1 MKPLRL
7 TLTGVRSYAGT
18 CSIDFTG
25 KRLLAILGNT
35 GVGKSTILE
44 AIIFALYGTCS
55 WSKDPKAAYELI
67 GKGCPSMDVAFEFSA
82 NGREW
87 SVRRTLHAEGK
98 KGPQAVLEPL
108 ADDSADLR
116 VDGKSAVTQAVTRI
130 IGLDWDGFVST
141 VLLRQGKFDALL
153 KAPRAMRADI
163 LRHIFGINE
172 LERVRKR
179 AGVRLE
185 RLNAQITE
193 GTRARALL
201 LPDPHAAA
209 SQALLDLER
218 TRGIAARRRERLDAL
233 RAAQSRAVEHK
244 HRKTGLDK
252 AARLLRERAVADS
265 SITMAALA
273 RKKRELD
280 AEAAEQETTG
290 RDLAAKLEAAQG
302 ALDTAAQAGDT
313 LRSLSSEFAVLSR
326 LPERAA
332 GLDAVEQR
340 LKQEQLQH
348 DEHEQEHTQARQELE
363 EHEQRNAALVE
374 AAGRAERMVSEART
388 HTDQVQEAVR
398 AALQEANAAA
408 GHLQTQRTTLETV
421 EEQRGHSA
429 GLESELKKLR
439 GALEAA
445 QDDLAALQR
454 REAAHAAGTGLA
466 PGDACTVCTQPVPS
480 DFAPPPLLDGKAL
493 TQAKR
498 KVTTSSNAVEAA
510 VEAKAEAAA
519 QLKGTERKVEKHRRG
534 HLAARERMDA
544 ALLQVQELVDAVH
557 PASAP
562 ATATA
567 LDALG
572 RQTTAQ
578 AHALAEGEPV
588 GRAQITRAVKAL
600 TQPLR
605 DAEGEALA
613 AHTSAQ
619 AQLGAAQAENEAARA
634 ELKRQRG
641 RLQRERK
648 RLDKTG
654 LQYETELASVLT
666 EVSELPP
673 SIRPAQP
680 SPSQLPSL
688 QDIASAKEAAGQ
700 RLERLEQRTLE
711 RDDAQK
717 ALTLHSENL
726 QALDARRRRTV
737 ETPTRKLIKQLER
750 WADTATDATGLLE
763 AEASPDL
770 PPVPDAGDLAAVD
783 TYCMAL
789 ASLHQR
795 LTGTL
800 GQTAQHGDDEVRA
813 FEKELIRQAGAT
825 ADETDPDPGFP
836 VPEKSDLLAPAVLD
850 PLSRKTIQAEGAHE
864 TAKADLRTAQ
874 SQIPY
879 ADALGTALEAAS
891 RQAAVW
897 KSVSDQLTDGKFLT
911 YLTDQ
916 RTHALLRHGSRIL
929 RQISMGDYAF
939 TDDFQI
945 LERATN
951 HARDPETL
959 SGGETFQSSLALA
972 LALVELHNTSHNK
985 LESLFLDEGFG
996 SLDNIRLGD
1005 TLAVLSDSVAQ
1016 DKRVIVISHLF
1027 PVAEVVDNV
1036 LLINKTGQGSTAAW
1050 LTPQQRTAAI
1060 HDGIQRLLEN
1070 T

>member
-1 MKPLRL
+1 VKPLRL
-7 TLTGVRSYAGT
+7 TFTGMRSYAGT

-55 WSKDPKAAYELI
+55 WSKDPTAAYELI
-67 GKGCPSMDVAFEFSA
+67 GKGCPGMDVAFEFSA

-87 SVRRTLHAEGK
+87 SVRRTLHADRK
-98 KGPQAVLEPL
+98 RPQSVLEPL
-108 ADDSADLR
+108 AEDGADMR
-116 VDGKSAVTQAVTRI
+116 VDGKDAVTQAVTRI
-130 IGLDWDGFVST
+130 IGLDRNGFVST
-141 VLLRQGKFDALL
+141 VMLRQGRFSDLL
-153 KAPRAMRADI
+153 KAPGAIRADI

-179 AGVRLE
+179 AGLRLE

-193 GTRARALL
+193 AIRARALL

-209 SQALLDLER
+209 SQALLDLKH

-233 RAAQSRAVEHK
+233 RAAQGQAVGHK

-252 AARLLRERAVADS
+252 AARLLRERAVADV
-265 SITMAALA
+265 SITMAALV

-290 RDLAAKLEAAQG
+290 RDLTAKVEAAQG
-302 ALDTAAQAGDT
+302 ALDSAAQAGDT
-313 LRSLSSEFAVLSR
+313 LLSLSSAFAVLSR

-340 LKQEQLQH
+340 LKQEQEQH
-348 DEHEQEHTQARQELE
+348 TEHEQEHTRARQELE
-363 EHEQRNAALVE
+363 EHEQHKAALVE
-374 AAGRAERMVSEART
+374 AADRAERMVSEART
-388 HTDQVQEAVR
+388 HTEQIQEAVR

-429 GLESELKKLR
+429 DLESELKKRR

-454 REAAHAAGTGLA
+454 REAAHAAGAGLA
-466 PGDACTVCTQPVPS
+466 PGDACTVCTQPVPN
-480 DFAPPPLLDGKAL
+480 DFTPPPLLDGKAL
-493 TQAKR
+493 AQARR
-498 KVTTSSNAVEAA
+498 KVTTRSNAVEAT
-510 VEAKAEAAA
+510 VVAKAEAAA
-519 QLKGTERKVEKHRRG
+519 QLKGTEQKVEKHRRG

-544 ALLQVQELVDAVH
+544 ALLQVHELVDAVH
-557 PASAP
+557 PAGAPAP
-562 ATATA
+562 ATA
-567 LDALG
+567 LDTLG
-572 RQTTAQ
+572 QQATAQ
-578 AHALAEGEPV
+578 AHALAEGEPL
-588 GRAQITRAVKAL
+588 GRAEITRAVKAL
-600 TQPLR
+600 AQPLR
-605 DAEGEALA
+605 DAEGEALT

-619 AQLGAAQAENEAARA
+619 AELGAVQAEHEAARA

-648 RLDKTG
+648 RLDKTR
-654 LQYETELASVLT
+654 LQYETELASLLT
-666 EVSELPP
+666 EVGELPP
-673 SIRPAQP
+673 SIRPAQA
-680 SPSQLPSL
+680 SPPQLPSL
-688 QDIASAKEAAGQ
+688 QDIASAKEEAGQ
-700 RLERLEQRTLE
+700 RLERLDQKTRE
-711 RDDAQK
+711 RDDARQ
-717 ALTLHSENL
+717 ALTLHSETL

-737 ETPTRKLIKQLER
+737 ETPARNLVKQLER
-750 WADTATDATGLLE
+750 WADTATDAAGLLE
-763 AEASPDL
+763 AEASADL

-783 TYCMAL
+783 TYCTAL

-795 LTGTL
+795 LTSAL
-800 GQTAQHGDDEVRA
+800 GQAAQHAADEVHA

-825 ADETDPDPGFP
+825 ADETDPDPGFS
-836 VPEKSDLLAPAVLD
+836 VPAKSDLLAPSVLD
-850 PLSRKTIQAEGAHE
+850 PLSRKTIQAEATHDK
-864 TAKADLRTAQ
+864 AKADLSTAQ

-879 ADALGTALEAAS
+879 FDALGTALEAAN
-891 RQAAVW
+891 RQAVVW
-897 KSVSDQLTDGKFLT
+897 KSVSDQLTDGRFLT

-939 TDDFQI
+939 AENFQI
-945 LERATN
+945 VDRATN
-951 HARDPETL
+951 HVRAPETL
-959 SGGETFQSSLALA
+959 SCGETFQTSLALA

-996 SLDNIRLGD
+996 SLDNTRLGD

-1016 DKRVIVISHLF
+1016 DTRVIIISHLF
-1027 PVAEVVDNV
+1027 PVAEVVDDV
-1036 LLINKTGQGSTAAW
+1036 LLVHKTDQGSTAAW
-1050 LTPQQRTAAI
+1050 LTPQQHTSVI
-1060 HDGIQRLLEN
+1060 HDGIRRLLEN

>member
-1 MKPLRL
+1 MRL

-44 AIIFALYGTCS
+44 AIVFALYGMCS

-67 GKGCPSMDVAFEFSA
+67 GKGCPSMDVVFEFSA

-87 SVRRTLHAEGK
+87 SVRRTLHADGK

-108 ADDSADLR
+108 AEDSAGMR
-116 VDGKSAVTQAVTRI
+116 VDGKAAVTQAVTRI

-141 VLLRQGKFDALL
+141 VLLRQGKFDTLL

-163 LRHIFGINE
+163 LRHIFGIHE

-179 AGVRLE
+179 ASVRLE
-185 RLNAQITE
+185 RLNTQITE
-193 GTRARALL
+193 GTRARATL

-209 SQALLDLER
+209 SQALLDRER
-218 TRGIAARRRERLDAL
+218 TRGIAARRRGRLDAL

-252 AARLLRERAVADS
+252 AARLLSERAVADAG
-265 SITMAALA
+265 ITMAVLA
-273 RKKRELD
+273 RKKRDLD
-280 AEAAEQETTG
+280 AEAAEQETAG
-290 RDLAAKLEAAQG
+290 GDLTAKLEAAQD

-313 LRSLSSEFAVLSR
+313 LRSLSSAFAVLSR

-332 GLDAVEQR
+332 GLDAVDQR
-340 LKQEQLQH
+340 LKQEQEQH
-348 DEHEQEHTQARQELE
+348 TEHEQEHTQARQELE
-363 EHEQRNAALVE
+363 EHEQRTAALVE

-388 HTDQVQEAVR
+388 HTDQIQEAVR

-421 EEQRGHSA
+421 EEQRGHGA

-445 QDDLAALQR
+445 QDDLAALLR
-454 REAAHAAGTGLA
+454 REAAHAAGAGLA
-466 PGDACTVCTQPVPS
+466 PGDACTVCTRPVPG
-480 DFAPPPLLDGKAL
+480 DFTPPPLLDGKAL
-493 TQAKR
+493 AQARR
-498 KVTTSSNAVEAA
+498 KVTTRANAVEAA
-510 VEAKAEAAA
+510 VEARAEATT

-557 PASAP
+557 PAGAPAP
-562 ATATA
+562 ATA
-567 LDALG
+567 LDTLG

-578 AHALAEGEPV
+578 AHALAEGEPL
-588 GRAQITRAVKAL
+588 GRAEITRAVKAL
-600 TQPLR
+600 AQPLR
-605 DAEGEALA
+605 DAEGESLT

-619 AQLGAAQAENEAARA
+619 AELAAAQAENEADRA

-648 RLDKTG
+648 RLDKAR
-654 LQYETELASVLT
+654 LQYETELASLLT
-666 EVSELPP
+666 EVGELPP
-673 SIRPAQP
+673 SIRPAQS

-688 QDIASAKEAAGQ
+688 QDITSAQEGAGQ

-711 RDDAQK
+711 RDDARQ
-717 ALTLHSENL
+717 ALTLHSKSL

-737 ETPTRKLIKQLER
+737 ETPARDLIKQLER
-750 WADTATDATGLLE
+750 WADTATDAAGLLDSG
-763 AEASPDL
+763 ASPDL

-783 TYCMAL
+783 AYCMAL

-800 GQTAQHGDDEVRA
+800 GQAAQHADDEVRA
-813 FEKELIRQAGAT
+813 FEKELIGQAGAT
-825 ADETDPDPGFP
+825 ADETDQDPGFS
-836 VPEKSDLLAPAVLD
+836 VPEQSDLLTPAVLD
-850 PLSRKTIQAEGAHE
+850 PLSRKTVQAEAAHD
-864 TAKADLRTAQ
+864 TAKTDLSTAR

-879 ADALGTALEAAS
+879 FDALGTALEAAN

-897 KSVSDQLTDGKFLT
+897 KSVSDQLTDGRFLT

-929 RQISMGDYAF
+929 RQISMGDYTF
-939 TDDFQI
+939 TEDFQI
-945 LERATN
+945 VDRATN
-951 HARDPETL
+951 HARAPETL
-959 SGGETFQSSLALA
+959 SAGETFQTSLALA
-972 LALVELHNTSHNK
+972 LALVELHNSSHNK

-996 SLDNIRLGD
+996 SLDNTRLGD
-1005 TLAVLSDSVAQ
+1005 TLAVLSDSVTL

-1027 PVAEVVDNV
+1027 PVADVVDDV
-1036 LLINKTGQGSTAAW
+1036 LLVNKTDQGSTAAW
-1050 LTPQQRTAAI
+1050 LTPQEHTEVIQ
-1060 HDGIQRLLEN
+1060 DGIRRLLEN

>member
-25 KRLLAILGNT
+25 KRLLAILGDT

-44 AIIFALYGTCS
+44 AITFALYGMCS
-55 WSKDPKAAYELI
+55 WSKDPKVVYELI
-67 GKGCPSMDVAFEFSA
+67 GKGCPSMDVVFEFSA

-87 SVRRTLHAEGK
+87 SVHRTLHADGK
-98 KGPQAVLEPL
+98 KGPQAVLESL
-108 ADDSADLR
+108 AEDSDDMR
-116 VDGKSAVTQAVTRI
+116 VDGKASVTQAVTRI
-130 IGLDWDGFVST
+130 VGLDWDGFVST
-141 VLLRQGKFDALL
+141 VLLRQGKFDTLL
-153 KAPRAMRADI
+153 KAPRAIRADI

-185 RLNAQITE
+185 RLNTQITE
-193 GTRARALL
+193 GTRARAIL

-218 TRGIAARRRERLDAL
+218 TRGIVARRRERLDAL

-252 AARLLRERAVADS
+252 AARLLRERAVADT

-273 RKKRELD
+273 RKKQELD
-280 AEAAEQETTG
+280 AETAEQETTG
-290 RDLAAKLEAAQG
+290 RDLTAKLEAAQG
-302 ALDTAAQAGDT
+302 ALDADAQAGDT
-313 LRSLSSEFAVLSR
+313 LRSLSSAFAVLSL

-340 LKQEQLQH
+340 LKQEQEQH
-348 DEHEQEHTQARQELE
+348 TEHEQEHTQARQELE
-363 EHEQRNAALVE
+363 EHEQRKAALVE

-388 HTDQVQEAVR
+388 HTEQIQEAVR

-408 GHLQTQRTTLETV
+408 GHLQTHRTTLETV

-429 GLESELKKLR
+429 GLESDLKR
-439 GALEAA
+439 RRSALEAA

-454 REAAHAAGTGLA
+454 REAAHAAGAGLA
-466 PGDACTVCTQPVPS
+466 PGDACTVCTQPVPN
-480 DFAPPPLLDGKAL
+480 DFTPPPLLDGKAL
-493 TQAKR
+493 TQARR
-498 KVTTSSNAVEAA
+498 KVATRSNAVETA
-510 VEAKAEAAA
+510 VEARAEAAA

-557 PASAP
+557 PAGAP
-562 ATATA
+562 ATASA
-567 LDALG
+567 LDTLG

-588 GRAQITRAVKAL
+588 GRAEITRAVKAL
-600 TQPLR
+600 AQPLR
-605 DAEGEALA
+605 DAEGGALA

-619 AQLGAAQAENEAARA
+619 TELGAARAENEAARA

-648 RLDKTG
+648 RLDKTR
-654 LQYETELASVLT
+654 LQYQTELASLLT
-666 EVSELPP
+666 ELGELPP
-673 SIRPAQP
+673 SIRPAQ
-680 SPSQLPSL
+680 SSTSQLPSL
-688 QDIASAKEAAGQ
+688 QDIASAQEAAGQ
-700 RLERLEQRTLE
+700 RLERLDQRTRE
-711 RDDAQK
+711 CDDARQ
-717 ALTLHSENL
+717 ALTLHSKSL
-726 QALDARRRRTV
+726 QSLDARRRRTV
-737 ETPTRKLIKQLER
+737 ETPARNLIKQLER
-750 WADTATDATGLLE
+750 WADTATDAAGLLE

-800 GQTAQHGDDEVRA
+800 GHAAQHAADEVRA
-813 FEKELIRQAGAT
+813 FEKELIGQAGAT
-825 ADETDPDPGFP
+825 ADETDQDPGFS
-836 VPEKSDLLAPAVLD
+836 VPEKSDLLTPAVLD
-850 PLSRKTIQAEGAHE
+850 PLSRKTIQVEAAHD
-864 TAKADLRTAQ
+864 TAKADLSTAR

-879 ADALGTALEAAS
+879 FDALGAALETAQ

-916 RTHALLRHGSRIL
+916 RTHALLRHGGRIL
-929 RQISMGDYAF
+929 QQISMGDYTF
-939 TDDFQI
+939 TEDFQI
-945 LERATN
+945 VDRATN

-959 SGGETFQSSLALA
+959 SGGETFQTSLALA

-996 SLDNIRLGD
+996 SLDSTRLGN
-1005 TLAVLSDSVAQ
+1005 TLAVLNDSVAH

-1027 PVAEVVDNV
+1027 PVADVVDDV
-1036 LLINKTGQGSTAAW
+1036 LLVNKTAQGSTAAW
-1050 LTPQQRTAAI
+1050 LTPQQHTAVI
-1060 HDGIQRLLEN
+1060 HDGIRRLLEN

>member
-1 MKPLRL
+1 M
-7 TLTGVRSYAGT
+7 RSYAGT

-87 SVRRTLHAEGK
+87 SVRRTLHADRK
-98 KGPQAVLEPL
+98 QGPQALLKQL
-108 ADDSADLR
+108 AEDSTDMQ
-116 VDGKSAVTQAVTRI
+116 VDGKAAVTQAVTRI

-141 VLLRQGKFDALL
+141 VLLRQGKFDTLL
-153 KAPRAMRADI
+153 KAPSAIRADI

-179 AGVRLE
+179 AGARLE
-185 RLNAQITE
+185 RLNTQITE

-218 TRGIAARRRERLDAL
+218 TRGIAVGRRERLDAL
-233 RAAQSRAVEHK
+233 RSAQSRAVEHK

-252 AARLLRERAVADS
+252 AARLLRERAVADA
-265 SITMAALA
+265 SITMATLA

-290 RDLAAKLEAAQG
+290 RDLTTKLEAAQG
-302 ALDTAAQAGDT
+302 ALDTAAQSGDT
-313 LRSLSSEFAVLSR
+313 LRSLSSAFAVLSR

-332 GLDAVEQR
+332 GLDAIEQR
-340 LKQEQLQH
+340 MKQEQEQH
-348 DEHEQEHTQARQELE
+348 NEHEQEHTQAQQELE
-363 EHEQRNAALVE
+363 EHEQRKAALVE
-374 AAGRAERMVSEART
+374 SASRAERMVSEART
-388 HTDQVQEAVR
+388 HTDQIQEAVR

-408 GHLQTQRTTLETV
+408 GHLQTQRTTVKTV
-421 EEQRGHSA
+421 EEQRGHNA
-429 GLESELKKLR
+429 ALESKLKKLR
-439 GALEAA
+439 GALEEA
-445 QDDLAALQR
+445 QDDLPVLQR
-454 REAAHAAGTGLA
+454 KEAAHAAGAGLA
-466 PGDACTVCTQPVPS
+466 PGDACTVCTRPVPN
-480 DFAPPPLLDGKAL
+480 DFAPPPLLNGKAL
-493 TQAKR
+493 TQARR
-498 KVTTSSNAVEAA
+498 KVTTRSNAVEAA
-510 VEAKAEAAA
+510 VVAKAEAAA
-519 QLKGTERKVEKHRRG
+519 QLKGTERKVERHRRG

-544 ALLQVQELVDAVH
+544 ALLQVQELVDAVD
-557 PASAP
+557 PAGAPAP
-562 ATATA
+562 ATA
-567 LDALG
+567 LDTLG
-572 RQTTAQ
+572 RQVTAQ

-588 GRAQITRAVKAL
+588 GRAEITQAVKAL
-600 TQPLR
+600 AQPLR

-619 AQLGAAQAENEAARA
+619 AELGAAQAEHEAARA

-648 RLDKTG
+648 RLDKTR
-654 LQYETELASVLT
+654 LQYETELASLLT
-666 EVSELPP
+666 EVGELPP
-673 SIRPAQP
+673 SIRPAQ
-680 SPSQLPSL
+680 SSASQLPSL
-688 QDIASAKEAAGQ
+688 QDIASAQEGASQ
-700 RLERLEQRTLE
+700 RLERLEQRALE
-711 RDDAQK
+711 RDDARQ

-737 ETPTRKLIKQLER
+737 ETPARNLIKQLER
-750 WADTATDATGLLE
+750 WAETATDATGLLE

-770 PPVPDAGDLAAVD
+770 PPVPDAGDLASVD

-800 GQTAQHGDDEVRA
+800 EQAAQHAADEVHA

-825 ADETDPDPGFP
+825 ADETDQDPGFS
-836 VPEKSDLLAPAVLD
+836 VPKKSDLLAPAVLD
-850 PLSRKTIQAEGAHE
+850 PLSRKTIQAETAHDK
-864 TAKADLRTAQ
+864 AKAELRTAR

-879 ADALGTALEAAS
+879 FDALGTALDAAH

-916 RTHALLRHGSRIL
+916 RTHALLRHSSRIL

-939 TDDFQI
+939 TEDFKI
-945 LERATN
+945 VDRATN
-951 HARDPETL
+951 LAREPQTL
-959 SGGETFQSSLALA
+959 SGGETFQTSLALA
-972 LALVELHNTSHNK
+972 LGLVELHNTRHNK
-985 LESLFLDEGFG
+985 PGSLFLDEGFG
-996 SLDNIRLGD
+996 SLDNTRLGD
-1005 TLAVLSDSVAQ
+1005 ALAVLSDSVAQ
-1016 DKRVIVISHLF
+1016 ETRVIVISHLF
-1027 PVAEVVDNV
+1027 PVADAVDDV
-1036 LLINKTGQGSTAAW
+1036 LLVSKTDQGSTAAW
-1050 LTPQQRTAAI
+1050 LTPQEHTEAI
-1060 HDGIQRLLEN
+1060 QDGIRRLLEN